1 MKKAIFVFVSMSLG
15 FFILSGCVSTN
26 KNMQA
31 QKNGKIYFISQAEC
45 VKQSK
50 LDNNNILICKDKNGL
65 ITYHKPMSKEAMQLQ
80 MHKEKIRAI
89 RDSRNRDY
97 YNFCGYRRFCY

>member
-1 MKKAIFVFVSMSLG
+1 MKKAIFIFASVSLSL
-15 FFILSGCVSTN
+15 FILSGCVSTN

-45 VKQSK
+45 EKESK
-50 LDNNNILICKDKNGL
+50 LDETHTLICKDKKGL

-89 RDSRNRDY
+89 KDSRNRDY
-97 YNFCGYRRFCY
+97 YNFCGYSRFCY